1 MRITVQIKS
10 LPGSSKLRRFAA
22 HKLAIALSRF
32 SHGIRDAIMQLKDI
46 NGADRSGAD
55 KLCRIVLTMKNS
67 SFIVIEEL
75 ASDIVQA
82 VGRAV
87 DRLHQNVSR
96 HLSRLVKIDR
106 SGIRQNNLLLAD
118 T

>member
-1 MRITVQIKS
+1 MRVKVQIKG
-10 LPGSSKLRRFAA
+10 LPDSSKLRRFAA
-22 HKLAIALSRF
+22 HKLQVALSRF
-32 SHGIRDAIMQLKDI
+32 SHGIQDATIQLKDI

-67 SFIVIEEL
+67 SFVIIEEL
-75 ASDIVQA
+75 ASDIEQA

-87 DRLHQNVSR
+87 GRLRQNISR
-96 HLSRLVKIDR
+96 HLSRIVKIDR

-118 T
+118 V